1 MIASILLSCDK
12 GIGEAEKLDLSE
24 TPMQRI
30 NDMFAVQTKNGKIE
44 MRLEA
49 PVMEH
54 YDDEDESRDLFP
66 EGISVFAYTDEGLLE
81 SVIVADNAR
90 HVTPKSSGDED
101 EIWEA
106 YGDVI
111 LHNVIKQETMETDT
125 LYWDQTKREVYTD
138 CYVKMYSPD
147 GFTQGYGMRSDD
159 HMRFLDSNDVLY
171 VEVVGHSLLY
181 HTATDVWKDWG
192 TLKAISERLAQYH
205 FIPASRYC
213 LVNLDKIQSVTGS
226 ALTLVGGSTIAVSRS
241 RKKPLL
247 EALSRYYRQ

>member
-1 MIASILLSCDK
+1 MNSMKNISIAIVDDDNGDADATKTMIERYLADAHDKDDRYAITRFDNGPSFLDMCDD
-12 GIGEAEKLDLSE
+12 AEHKPYDIVFLD
-24 TPMQRI
+24 
-30 NDMFAVQTKNGKIE
+30 IE
-44 MRLEA
+44 MPGIDGLETA
-49 PVMEH
+49 RILRSRGSRAVLVFTTKMAQYATRG
-54 YDDEDESRDLFP
+54 YDVNAIGYLVKPIRYP
-66 EGISVFAYTDEGLLE
+66 GFALYMRKALGL
-81 SVIVADNAR
+81 VHAR
-90 HVTPKSSGDED
+90 RGAT
-101 EIWEA
+101 IA
-106 YGDVI
+106 I
-111 LHNVIKQETMETDT
+111 
-125 LYWDQTKREVYTD
+125 
-138 CYVKMYSPD
+138 
-147 GFTQGYGMRSDD
+147 RSDD

-241 RKKPLL
+241 KKKPLL